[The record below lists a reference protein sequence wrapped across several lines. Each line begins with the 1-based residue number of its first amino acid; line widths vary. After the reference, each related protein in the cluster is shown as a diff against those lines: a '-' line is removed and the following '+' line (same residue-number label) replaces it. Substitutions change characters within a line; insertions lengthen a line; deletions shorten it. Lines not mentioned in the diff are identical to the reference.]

1 MPERQPPLQQGGCL
15 FFNRVYFAPH
25 MTDHIR
31 NFCIIAHVDHG
42 KSTLADRLLQLTG
55 AISDRD
61 MTEQA
66 LDSMDLEREKGV
78 TIKASAVRMFYNAKD
93 GQRYE
98 LNLID
103 TPGHVDF
110 GYEVSRA
117 LKACEGAILVVDA
130 TQGIEAQTLANL
142 YQALDADLT
151 IVPVI
156 NKIDLPSARPDE
168 VAEDVGSL
176 LGVDPDAV
184 LRVSAKEGI
193 NVDQILEAIVE
204 RVPAPK
210 DADDEPVRALIFDAH
225 YDSYKGVIAYIRVIE
240 GKIKST
246 DVLRM
251 LATKLDLRPVEIG
264 IFVPKMQPVET
275 LGSGEVG
282 YIATGFKTVHE
293 CRVGDTIT
301 LASAPAAEP
310 LPGYFTPKPMVFAG
324 IYPVEADDY
333 TTLRES
339 LEKLQLNDASLSF
352 QPETSQALGFG
363 FRAGFL
369 GLFHMEIIQERIERE
384 YDLDVLFTAPS
395 VEYEVLMIGDE
406 VLKVDSPA
414 ELPDPSKILEVR
426 EPWMNIEIITPTD
439 FYGPIMELVT
449 KRRGIYKKQEYP
461 APHRVQLD
469 FEIPL
474 SEIIID
480 FFDHLKS
487 RTKGYASLDY
497 QFLEYRVDKLQ
508 KLEILVNG
516 EPVDALAAIVH
527 EKDAFHKGQRLITKL
542 KDLIP
547 RQLFDVAVQASS
559 GGRIISRA
567 NVKATRKDVLAKCY
581 GGDIS
586 RKKKLLEKQKKGKKR
601 MKMVGSVEIPQ
612 DAFMAVLKL
621 DDD

>member
-1 MPERQPPLQQGGCL
+1 
-15 FFNRVYFAPH
+15 

-55 AISDRD
+55 AISERD
-61 MTEQA
+61 MTEQV

-78 TIKASAVRMFYNAKD
+78 TIKASAVRMYYTAND
-93 GQRYE
+93 GLKYE
-98 LNLID
+98 INLID

-117 LKACEGAILVVDA
+117 LKACEGAVLVVDA

-151 IVPVI
+151 IIPVI

-176 LGVDPDAV
+176 LGIDPLDV
-184 LRVSAKEGI
+184 IQVSAKDGT
-193 NVDQILEAIVE
+193 NVDQILEAIVT
-204 RVPAPK
+204 RIPPPK
-210 DADDEPVRALIFDAH
+210 DADNAPLRALIFDSH
-225 YDSYKGVIAYIRVIE
+225 YDSYKGVIAYIRVFE
-240 GKIKST
+240 GSFKST
-246 DVLRM
+246 DL
-251 LATKLDLRPVEIG
+251 LHLFATGADMKPVEIG
-264 IFVPKMQPVET
+264 IFAPGMKPVQS

-301 LASAPAAEP
+301 STSNPAAQP
-310 LPGYFTPKPMVFAG
+310 LPGYRHPKPMVFAG

-333 TTLRES
+333 PELRDA
-339 LEKLQLNDASLSF
+339 LDKLQLNDASLTF
-352 QPETSQALGFG
+352 EPETSQALGFG

-395 VEYEVLMIGDE
+395 VEYEVVKLTEE
-406 VLKVDSPA
+406 VLMVDSPA
-414 ELPDPSKILEVR
+414 ELPDEGILEIR
-426 EPWMNIEIITPTD
+426 EPWMTIEIITPTEY
-439 FYGPIMELVT
+439 YGPIMELVT
-449 KRRGIYKKQEYP
+449 KRRGIFKKQEYP

-469 FEIPL
+469 YEIPL
-474 SEIIID
+474 SEIIVD
-480 FFDHLKS
+480 FFDDLKS

-497 QFLEYRVDKLQ
+497 QFLEYRPDKLQ

-527 EKDAFHKGQRLITKL
+527 EKDAYHKGQRLITRL

-547 RQLFDVAVQASS
+547 RQLFDVAIQAAA
-559 GGRIISRA
+559 GGRVISRA

-581 GGDIS
+581 GGDIT

-601 MKMVGSVEIPQ
+601 LKMVGNVEIPQ

-621 DDD
+621 EEE

>member
-1 MPERQPPLQQGGCL
+1 M
-15 FFNRVYFAPH
+15 A
-25 MTDHIR
+25 DHIR

-55 AISDRD
+55 AISERE
-61 MTEQA
+61 MTEQV
-66 LDSMDLEREKGV
+66 LDSMDIEREKGV
-78 TIKASAVRMFYNAKD
+78 TIKASAVRMFYTAKD
-93 GQRYE
+93 GNQYE

-117 LKACEGAILVVDA
+117 LKACEGAVLVIDA

-151 IVPVI
+151 IIPVI

-168 VAEDVGSL
+168 VAEDIGSL
-176 LGVDPDAV
+176 LGVPAESV
-184 LRVSAKEGI
+184 IRISAKEGL
-193 NVDQILEAIVE
+193 NVDQVLEAVIQ
-204 RVPAPK
+204 RVPPPK
-210 DADDEPVRALIFDAH
+210 DADNAPLRALIFDSH
-225 YDSYKGVIAYIRVIE
+225 YDSYKGVIAYVRVME
-240 GKIKST
+240 GSLKST

-251 LATKLDLRPVEIG
+251 FATKADMKPVEIG
-264 IFVPKMQPVET
+264 IFAPDMKPMPK

-301 LASAPAAEP
+301 QASAPAADP
-310 LPGYFTPKPMVFAG
+310 LPGYRHPKPMVFAG

-333 TTLRES
+333 PELRDA
-339 LEKLQLNDASLSF
+339 LDKLQLNDASLTF

-384 YDLDVLFTAPS
+384 YLLDVLFTAPS
-395 VEYEVLMIGDE
+395 VEYEVATLQDE
-406 VLKVDSPA
+406 IVMVDSPA
-414 ELPDPSKILEVR
+414 ELPDESTIAEIR
-426 EPWMNIEIITPTD
+426 EPWMTIEIITPTE
-439 FYGPIMELVT
+439 FYGAIMDLVT
-449 KRRGIYKKQEYP
+449 KRRGIFKNQEYP
-461 APHRVQLD
+461 APHRVQLN

-474 SEIIID
+474 SEIIVD
-480 FFDHLKS
+480 FFDELKS

-497 QFLEYRVDKLQ
+497 QFLEYRPDKLQ

-527 EKDAFHKGQRLITKL
+527 QKDAFHKGQRLITKL
-542 KDLIP
+542 KELIP
-547 RQLFDVAVQASS
+547 RQLYDVAIQAAA
-559 GGRIISRA
+559 GGRVISRA
-567 NVKATRKDVLAKCY
+567 NVRATRKDVLAKCY
-581 GGDIS
+581 GGDIT
-586 RKKKLLEKQKKGKKR
+586 RKKKLLEKQKRGKKR
-601 MKMVGSVEIPQ
+601 LKMVGNVEIPQ
-612 DAFMAVLKL
+612 EAFMAVLKL
-621 DDD
+621 EDE